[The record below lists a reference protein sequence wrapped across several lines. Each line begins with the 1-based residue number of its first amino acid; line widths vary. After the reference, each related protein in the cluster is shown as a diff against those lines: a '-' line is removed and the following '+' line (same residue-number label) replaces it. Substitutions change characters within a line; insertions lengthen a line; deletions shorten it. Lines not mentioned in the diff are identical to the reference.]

1 MRSRH
6 HLARSITLS
15 AALLGTAALGCNSK
29 EPEKAKP
36 AVREVKPPDKKYG
49 LTEEQQKQTLVK
61 VGDTTITL
69 GEFAERLGGQS
80 PYLRARYN
88 SPERRREF
96 LDNMVRFELLAL
108 EASKRGF
115 DKTEDVSRVRKQMM
129 VQQMMQDLF
138 DKQGL
143 KLSDIKNEEIEAY
156 YEKNKAEFDKPA
168 QVRASHILFKDKATA
183 EKVLKQLQTNPEDM
197 QLFRKLGQQHNQDPA
212 TKDSYGDLHF
222 FSATKDASEGT
233 EAPRPDAVRK
243 AAFSLEKVGAVYP
256 EVVQSEA
263 GFHIVKLTGKREP
276 MKRSLEDARRLIQNR
291 LWREKREEAIEKF
304 VADLRTKA
312 NVKENLDLLAKVKV
326 NPSAAAPG
334 VDDEEA
340 AARAIE
346 ARQKKPEGKR
356 EVPQKP

>member
-1 MRSRH
+1 MRLRSSIALCAW
-6 HLARSITLS
+6 LAS
-15 AALLGTAALGCNSK
+15 AAVGCKGNES
-29 EPEKAKP
+29 AKP
-36 AVREVKPPDKKYG
+36 EPPKPARDEKREVKPPDKKYG
-49 LTEEQQKQTLVK
+49 LTAEQAQQTLVK

-115 DKTEDVSRVRKQMM
+115 DKSEDVSRIRKQMM

-138 DKQGL
+138 DKDGM
-143 KLSDIKNEEIEAY
+143 KLSDITDKEVEEY
-156 YEKNKAEFDKPA
+156 YAKNKAEFDKPA
-168 QVRASHILFKDKATA
+168 QVRASHILFNDKAAA
-183 EKVLKQLQTNPEDM
+183 EKVLKQLQAKPDDM
-197 QLFRKLGQQHNQDPA
+197 ELFRKLAEQHNQDPA

-222 FSATKDASEGT
+222 FSATKDDTEGT

-243 AAFSLEKVGAVYP
+243 AAFSLEKVGALYP

-263 GFHIVKLTGKREP
+263 GFHLVKLTGKREP

-291 LWREKREEAIEKF
+291 LWREKREEAIDKF

-326 NPSAAAPG
+326 KPDAASAGPAKGDDNAVSSGKKAETKPSAAAT
-334 VDDEEA
+334 A
-340 AARAIE
+340 
-346 ARQKKPEGKR
+346 KP
-356 EVPQKP
+356 

>member
-1 MRSRH
+1 
-6 HLARSITLS
+6 
-15 AALLGTAALGCNSK
+15 
-29 EPEKAKP
+29 
-36 AVREVKPPDKKYG
+36 
-49 LTEEQQKQTLVK
+49 VK
-61 VGDTTITL
+61 VGDTSITL

-108 EASKRGF
+108 EANKRGF
-115 DKTEDVSRVRKQMM
+115 DKTEDVARVRKQMM

-168 QVRASHILFKDKATA
+168 QVRASHILFKDKAAA
-183 EKVLKQLQTNPEDM
+183 EKVRKQLQAKPDDM
-197 QLFRKLGQQHNQDPA
+197 ELFRKLAQQQNQDPA

-222 FSATKDASEGT
+222 FSEKKDDSEGT

-243 AAFSLEKVGAVYP
+243 AAFSLEKVGALYP

-263 GFHIVKLTGKREP
+263 GFHIVKLTGKREA
-276 MKRSLEDARRLIQNR
+276 MKRSLDDARRLIQNR

-326 NPSAAAPG
+326 TPAAAG
-334 VDDEEA
+334 AGKGDDETEA
-340 AARAIE
+340 AR
-346 ARQKKPEGKR
+346 RVHKTDGKR
-356 EVPQKP
+356 DATRAP